1 MNDLYRTAPIEDL
14 VQILEKLVSIWMR
27 MENLP
32 EDVGKQ
38 FMNCHYEICAII
50 EKLSGAINE

>member
-1 MNDLYRTAPIEDL
+1 MY
-14 VQILEKLVSIWMR
+14 IWMG

-32 EDVGKQ
+32 EDVEKQ
-38 FMNCHYEICAII
+38 FMNCHYEIYAII

>member
-1 MNDLYRTAPIEDL
+1 MIDLYRTAPIEDL
-14 VQILEKLVSIWMR
+14 VQILEKLVCIWMG

-32 EDVGKQ
+32 EDIGKQ
-38 FMNCHYEICAII
+38 FMNCHYEICEII